1 MKTTKKDLKAHHHLA
16 IVSMLCFGVVS
27 VWAWGT
33 IVFAAGSQLNVHIG
47 PPDACSNITGYQS
60 AVPDGMNV
68 DASGNCATP
77 TPPPQDV
84 CDNMPGVQTAIP
96 AGYYREVSGDCL
108 PQTTPPQDVCDN
120 LSGIQVSVPKGYL
133 SAPDGNCEPK
143 PLDVCTNIDGPQFPV
158 PDGMERQADGTCF
171 TPVPATPV
179 APVAPTPSEP
189 TETPTSSGA
198 GHSLYMYTD
207 LKNVPGPLESVLMPI
222 VNAIPEN
229 VKDVLRATPPII
241 ARSFPYAVFAVL
253 GVASTIIAV
262 QALLEAQ
269 ASRRLA
275 ALLRREK
282 DIAEEKDSFIALAS
296 HYLRTPLTL
305 MSGSVSTIVA
315 TEEVAPETVMP
326 LQTALGS
333 LESKISTILA
343 DIEAN
348 TALQSIHAP
357 AKDAVQPSFL
367 RSAFFWTPIVTTV
380 IIALLSNFLLGVV
393 GNIELGITNLWAQ
406 VLVLVAVSG
415 VFYVAIRN
423 RYIKIHERGYR
434 ESLIA
439 HENAIDE
446 ARNEFIERA
455 LLTLRSGL
463 EVIAGQKA
471 SIEGTRS
478 SRYFNEGM
486 QRFENMLKKFS
497 LLSQIQTG
505 IVGVEEKF
513 DLKSAIDLLIES
525 YRPELDARSIT
536 VVNRIASTTIIQR
549 RSLFDFVFGSLI
561 DNAIKFSN
569 EGGTI
574 HIDSSPRENSLVVK
588 VADYGPAIPAEKM
601 SRLFKPFSRGTSTM
615 EFNYEGLGFSL
626 FLDKIIM
633 DYVGGEISA
642 TSGIDDRT
650 TFTVKTRTA

>member
-171 TPVPATPV
+171 TPVPVAPV

-241 ARSFPYAVFAVL
+241 ARSFP
-253 GVASTIIAV
+253 
-262 QALLEAQ
+262 
-269 ASRRLA
+269 
-275 ALLRREK
+275 
-282 DIAEEKDSFIALAS
+282 
-296 HYLRTPLTL
+296 
-305 MSGSVSTIVA
+305 
-315 TEEVAPETVMP
+315 
-326 LQTALGS
+326 
-333 LESKISTILA
+333 
-343 DIEAN
+343 
-348 TALQSIHAP
+348 
-357 AKDAVQPSFL
+357 
-367 RSAFFWTPIVTTV
+367 
-380 IIALLSNFLLGVV
+380 
-393 GNIELGITNLWAQ
+393 
-406 VLVLVAVSG
+406 
-415 VFYVAIRN
+415 
-423 RYIKIHERGYR
+423 
-434 ESLIA
+434 
-439 HENAIDE
+439 
-446 ARNEFIERA
+446 
-455 LLTLRSGL
+455 
-463 EVIAGQKA
+463 
-471 SIEGTRS
+471 
-478 SRYFNEGM
+478 
-486 QRFENMLKKFS
+486 
-497 LLSQIQTG
+497 
-505 IVGVEEKF
+505 
-513 DLKSAIDLLIES
+513 
-525 YRPELDARSIT
+525 
-536 VVNRIASTTIIQR
+536 
-549 RSLFDFVFGSLI
+549 
-561 DNAIKFSN
+561 
-569 EGGTI
+569 
-574 HIDSSPRENSLVVK
+574 
-588 VADYGPAIPAEKM
+588 
-601 SRLFKPFSRGTSTM
+601 
-615 EFNYEGLGFSL
+615 
-626 FLDKIIM
+626 
-633 DYVGGEISA
+633 
-642 TSGIDDRT
+642 
-650 TFTVKTRTA
+650 